1 MRAQK
6 SLIIAAF
13 LVVFI
18 AGFWVAGFVRATS
31 PNTYDDWNLLASVF
45 TQVRD
50 NYVEPVNDD
59 KLLQAAIRGMLR
71 SLDPHSQFLDKDDYA
86 DFQTTTHGSFGGI
99 GIQIGVRNNYPTVIS
114 PIEGTPA
121 YLLGVQTG
129 DRIVTIDGKSSEG
142 LTIDQVIKQLRGP
155 KGSKVAIGVAREGED
170 KILSFNIT
178 RDIIQ
183 VKSVPYGFVLPS
195 GYGYIRV
202 TTFSESTAEEIQ
214 ATLNRFAGQGI
225 KGLVIDLR
233 WNPGGLLQ
241 QAVEVSQ
248 MFVPKGKEIVETR
261 PRSPRPVQPYYS
273 QNPHPYT
280 YPMVVLVNGGS
291 ASASEIFAGAIQ
303 DHDLGLVV
311 GTLSYGKGS
320 VQTLIPLSGQS
331 ALKLTTAKWYTPSGR
346 SIHKDEGERDLVEAD
361 DVENVGEPDAE
372 TGGDASDQNGAG
384 DASSNKDKPK
394 YHTLSRHRLVYGGG
408 GITPDVDVKP
418 EKLTT
423 FESKIEGRG
432 LFFNYAVKYVGRHK
446 GLTAPPAVT
455 DPMVA
460 EFLGV
465 VKTENIDFTPDE
477 ATRDH
482 DYLVRGIRRELA
494 RRIVGDEAAF
504 RVQMES
510 DPQLQSA
517 VDLLSK
523 YKTTARLLD
532 YAAAPHA
539 SAETAH

>member
-1 MRAQK
+1 MRAQR
-6 SLIIAAF
+6 SLVLAGF

-18 AGFWVAGFVRATS
+18 FGFWVAGFVRATGTS
-31 PNTYDDWNLLASVF
+31 SYDDWNLLASVF

-71 SLDPHSQFLDKDDYA
+71 SLDPHSQFFDKSDYS

-99 GIQIGVRNNYPTVIS
+99 GSQIGMRNNFPTVIS

-121 YLLGVQTG
+121 YLLGMQTG
-129 DRIVTIDGKSSEG
+129 DRIVIIEGKNTEG
-142 LTIDQVIKQLRGP
+142 WTIDQVIKELRGP
-155 KGSKVAIGVAREGED
+155 KGTKVAISVAREGED
-170 KILSFNIT
+170 KVLKYTIT

-183 VKSVPYGFVLPS
+183 VKSVPYAFVLPG
-195 GYGYIRV
+195 GYGYVRI
-202 TTFSESTAEEIQ
+202 TTFSETTAEELQ
-214 ATLNRFAGQGI
+214 AALNSFAKDDI
-225 KGLVIDLR
+225 KGLVVDLR

-241 QAVEVSQ
+241 QAVETSQ
-248 MFVPKGKEIVETR
+248 MFVPKGGEIVETR
-261 PRSPRPVQPYYS
+261 ARAPRPAQPYFS
-273 QNPHPYT
+273 QNLHPYS

-320 VQTLIPLSGQS
+320 VQTLIPLSGGN

-346 SIHKDEGERDLVEAD
+346 CIHKDEGERDLVQAD
-361 DVENVGEPDAE
+361 DVESIGDEE
-372 TGGDASDQNGAG
+372 GDATDDNGAG
-384 DASSNKDKPK
+384 SPDTKAKADKPK
-394 YHTLSRHRLVYGGG
+394 YKTLGRHRIVYGGG

-418 EKLTT
+418 DKLTS

-432 LFFNYAVKYVGRHK
+432 VFFNFAVKYAAQHKDVG
-446 GLTAPPAVT
+446 GTPEITTAMLDVLVET
-455 DPMVA
+455 
-460 EFLGV
+460 LR
-465 VKTENIDFTPDE
+465 TEKIDFTNDE
-477 ATRDH
+477 VTRDR
-482 DYLVRGIRRELA
+482 DYLARGLRREFA
-494 RRIVGDEAAF
+494 RKAGGDVAAF
-504 RVQMES
+504 KVQMEG
-510 DPQLQSA
+510 DNQLASA

-532 YAAAPHA
+532 YAAAPHTA
-539 SAETAH
+539 AAEATR